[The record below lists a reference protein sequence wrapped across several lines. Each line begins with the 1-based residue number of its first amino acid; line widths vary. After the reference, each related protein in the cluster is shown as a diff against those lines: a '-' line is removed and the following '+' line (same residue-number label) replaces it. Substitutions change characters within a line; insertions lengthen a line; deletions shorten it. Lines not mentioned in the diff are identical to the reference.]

1 MHGLFFMQRAKK
13 FTNRL
18 LKIYGCVTLLWYNI
32 ITKIGKKGNMI
43 LNYTKKQDEYLSKY
57 IAEICDDHIID
68 VNEKIKAKD
77 TSPLFSQKPYVLI
90 ADYDMLAKAKSL
102 VNMGRTHFEGSKI
115 LYVIFISD
123 NPKKNAYL
131 TSTFAKNICAVKS
144 TVLFGQEGLKRAN
157 EILTEDEIL
166 TAKHLG
172 YFIRDSIPFIE
183 DHQKQN
189 GLTYKMQSRF

>member
-1 MHGLFFMQRAKK
+1 
-13 FTNRL
+13 
-18 LKIYGCVTLLWYNI
+18 
-32 ITKIGKKGNMI
+32 MI

-68 VNEKIKAKD
+68 VNEKIKEKD

-90 ADYDMLAKAKSL
+90 ADYDMLTKAKSL

-123 NPKKNAYL
+123 NPKKNSYL

-144 TVLFGQEGLKRAN
+144 TVLFGQEGLKRAS
-157 EILTEDEIL
+157 EKLTEDEIL

-172 YFIRDSIPFIE
+172 YFIRDSIPFVE
-183 DHQKQN
+183 EHQKRN